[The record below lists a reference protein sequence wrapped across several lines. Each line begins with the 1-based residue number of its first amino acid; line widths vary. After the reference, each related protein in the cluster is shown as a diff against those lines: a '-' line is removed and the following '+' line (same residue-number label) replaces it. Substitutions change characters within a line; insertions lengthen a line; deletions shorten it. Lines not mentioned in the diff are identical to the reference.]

1 MKKRYLK
8 NIMNFPLMGILLF
21 LCLNTSVFAEVK
33 ITGKVDPLLSGTYN
47 SLYAPAKAKI
57 ITQDSSLIEVA
68 LPFEKLKEVISV
80 NWTNGEPMVGAFI
93 KVEGSIDELQSLGV
107 KVHSKID
114 NIVTADVPL
123 VKLPEIV
130 ALSNVLRIEAAKP
143 VELDLNVAT
152 PMVNAPLARNSFGLT
167 GKGVIIG
174 MIDSGLDLANED
186 FKDDEGK
193 TRVLYLWDQ
202 LDNVGPHPPGYDY
215 GTGWTKNDIDQ
226 GICRQK
232 ATNGHG
238 TYTSGIATGSG
249 KSTGNG
255 IPQYTYIGVAPE
267 ADLIVVNTDL
277 SNNSKVTDAVL
288 YVGNKAKEL
297 GKPWVANL
305 SMGAF
310 YGPRDGTS
318 PFEQTI
324 YGITN
329 QDLGKGKVIV
339 VSAGNEGYDPN
350 NPEVIQNN
358 EEHRNNKNHAR
369 KQGNGSITMEVDAT
383 SLWDNEIVWN
393 EIWYPFSQSFQVTI
407 TSPRGRTYGPFGPG
421 EGTGDPGYG
430 WIYFT
435 DTDGIVLCHNEHFD
449 YSWPEPFP
457 FSPDNQIIIALAD
470 VYYQGTLYSLASG
483 NWTITMSNGS
493 DWWDSYVLYSMSTT
507 GIVRFNDA
515 SQENSRKIT
524 EPGNANNIITV
535 GSFNSKNS
543 WVDVNNHTQPEFNN
557 LFVSSGYPVEEVSF
571 FSSPGPTRDGRDKP
585 EIYAPGAWIASSLS
599 KQDSIWVYLLRQY
612 QEKDGVHIN
621 RMGTSASAPFVTGAV
636 ALLLQQDPDYSIG
649 DIKDIL
655 YWTSTS
661 EDFLDIYEAVA
672 LYATGDVNG
681 DGIISVSDIVF
692 LINYLFKGGTAPYP
706 LWKADANGDCQ
717 VSLSDVV
724 YLISFLFK
732 GGDPPKKGCA

>member
-1 MKKRYLK
+1 MKKYYFIKIFICTLTGLFIFFSLSIRS
-8 NIMNFPLMGILLF
+8 FPQ
-21 LCLNTSVFAEVK
+21 VK
-33 ITGKVDPLLSGTYN
+33 ISSKLDPLLSGIYN

-57 ITQDSSLIEVA
+57 ISQDSSLIEIA
-68 LPFEKLKEVISV
+68 LPFERFGKAISL
-80 NWTNGEPMVGAFI
+80 NWRNGEPMVGVFI
-93 KVEGSIDELQSLGV
+93 KVEGSIDELQSHGV
-107 KVHSKID
+107 RIHSMIG
-114 NIVTADVPL
+114 NIVTADIPL
-123 VKLPEIV
+123 KNLPEII
-130 ALSNVLRIEAAKP
+130 ALPNVLRIEAAKP
-143 VELDLNVAT
+143 VELDLNVAA
-152 PMVNAPLARNSFGLT
+152 PMVGAPNARNSFGLT
-167 GKGVIIG
+167 GKGIIVG
-174 MIDSGLDLANED
+174 MVDSGLDLANED
-186 FKDDEGK
+186 FQDDEGK

-232 ATNGHG
+232 DTNGHG
-238 TYTSGIATGSG
+238 TKIAGIAAGNG
-249 KSTGNG
+249 KATGNG
-255 IPQYTYIGVAPE
+255 VPQYTYVGVAPE
-267 ADLIVVNTDL
+267 ADLILVNTDL
-277 SNNSKVTDAVL
+277 SNNSKVTDAIL
-288 YVGNKAKEL
+288 YIGNKAKEL

-305 SMGAF
+305 SLGAI

-318 PFEQTI
+318 PFEQII

-329 QDLGKGKVIV
+329 QDLGRGKVIV
-339 VSAGNEGYDPN
+339 VAAGNEGYDPN
-350 NPEVIQNN
+350 NPEVIQNDSTW
-358 EEHRNNKNHAR
+358 RRNKNHAR
-369 KQGNGSITMEVDAT
+369 KQGYGSITMEVDAT
-383 SLWDNEIVWN
+383 SLWDNEIIWN

-430 WIYFT
+430 WYYQT
-435 DTDGIVLCHNEHFD
+435 DTDGLVLCHNEHFD
-449 YSWPEPFP
+449 YNWPEPFP
-457 FSPDNQIIIALAD
+457 FTPDNQIIIILAD
-470 VYYQGTLYSLASG
+470 VEVQGTLYSLAAG

-493 DWWDSYVLYSMSTT
+493 GWWDSYVLFLLSTT

-515 SQENSRKIT
+515 SHVNSRKIK
-524 EPGNANNIITV
+524 EPGNAYNIITV
-535 GSFNSKNS
+535 GSYNSKNT
-543 WVDVNNHTQPEFNN
+543 WVDVNNHTQPQYNN

-585 EIYAPGAWIASSLS
+585 EIYAPGAWVASSLS
-599 KQDSIWVYLLRQY
+599 KDASEQNYWKER
-612 QEKDGVHIN
+612 DGKHTN
-621 RMGTSASAPFVTGAV
+621 GQGTSASAPFVTGAV